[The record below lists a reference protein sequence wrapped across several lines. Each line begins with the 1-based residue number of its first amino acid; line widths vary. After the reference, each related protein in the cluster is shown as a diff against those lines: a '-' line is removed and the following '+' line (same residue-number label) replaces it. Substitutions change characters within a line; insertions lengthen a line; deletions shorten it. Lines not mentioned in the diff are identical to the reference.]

1 MLTHFV
7 IPGFLAFLLVGVSA
21 CATNKEVAPVKDEE
35 TVTREL
41 FYMVSP
47 SFHIGKDWPRNLS
60 PKDPNDFFAYIKPS
74 DGKAFALATFTL
86 EGEDGTFLTTLLAYT
101 KDGDGLKGWNLIL
114 NRDGKG
120 NIERKYVSV
129 ANGEKAELVL
139 TGALY
144 LVATEVPIAA
154 TQEDATA
161 EEVDTLLDPTL
172 KHLRSLL

>member
-60 PKDPNDFFAYIKPS
+60 PRTRTTSLPTSSRLTEKP
-74 DGKAFALATFTL
+74 
-86 EGEDGTFLTTLLAYT
+86 LL
-101 KDGDGLKGWNLIL
+101 
-114 NRDGKG
+114 
-120 NIERKYVSV
+120 
-129 ANGEKAELVL
+129 
-139 TGALY
+139 
-144 LVATEVPIAA
+144 
-154 TQEDATA
+154 
-161 EEVDTLLDPTL
+161 
-172 KHLRSLL
+172 